1 MNIGERVKQLRGKK
15 SQKEFAKICGIDDST
30 LSKIEN
36 GHLTGTLEIHR
47 KICKTLGIS
56 LSTLYKGVYEED
68 IRPFENVP
76 LPEEKPF
83 AYNKNA
89 TSQFL
94 TKNIFLNKK
103 MLPEILTLK
112 PQAEAED
119 ELPADTQRFLFVLE
133 GSIEI
138 IIRNRSYQ
146 LKQGEPFYILDASIP
161 HLLKNTGQAQA
172 RVLRVTT
179 PVRL

>member
-1 MNIGERVKQLRGKK
+1 VNIGERVRQLRGKK
-15 SQKEFAKICGIDDST
+15 SQKEFAKVCGIDDST

-47 KICKTLGIS
+47 KICKALGIS

-68 IRPFENVP
+68 IQPFESVP

-83 AYNKNA
+83 AYNEKA

-133 GSIEI
+133 GAIEI
-138 IIRNRSYQ
+138 VIRNHAYQ
-146 LKQGEPFYILDASIP
+146 LKQGDPFYILDASIP
-161 HLLKNTGQAQA
+161 HMVKNTGHSQA
-172 RVLRVTT
+172 RVLRITT